1 MSADWNRFVWGLFT
15 ACALTAAAMVAL
27 RDAYAAPATVAA
39 TYTATTENMTP
50 AGANLRV
57 QILKWQDTAERAE
70 AVAAMAAGADAPMP
84 LAKLPTVGYLW
95 VQGSPVGYSLKY
107 AHTTPSPEGGERV
120 TLVTDRRLGSYDFKG
135 WSVPSPV
142 AQPELPYSVV
152 ELEVSENGSGTG
164 NLSLAAAVELDEQAA
179 EVSLAEADA
188 ATHLLTNVQRGVLKK

>member
-15 ACALTAAAMVAL
+15 ACALAAAAMFAI

-50 AGANLRV
+50 AGTHLRV
-57 QILKWQDTAERAE
+57 QILKWQDAAERAE
-70 AVAAMAAGADAPMP
+70 VVAAMAAGADAPMP

-164 NLSLAAAVELDEQAA
+164 NLSLAAATELDEEAG
-179 EVSLAEADA
+179 EVSLAEAEA
-188 ATHLLTNVQRGVLKK
+188 ATRVLTNVQRGVLKQ